1 VYQTRPAW
9 QADFGPRLRP
19 CTIAPT
25 QARARPHAFTA
36 TSAVLARR
44 YTMIVQVAVPRPL
57 WTLFDYRVPP
67 GQPIPM
73 PGMRV
78 RVPFGSRELIAIAVA
93 ISAPTAEEK
102 PLKELSAVLDTE
114 PLLNADVLE
123 LIRWAAAYYHHPPGD
138 AYFTALPVA
147 LRGGQPLQGLMQRF
161 WRLLDCDMDVKVAH
175 APRQQQAIAWLRGA
189 GGWTSHE
196 ALLAAGIDGRLLAS
210 LQKKGVIEPAGS
222 PPSPLAKV
230 AGPGFALTEEQ
241 SNASA
246 AVLGALGRFECL
258 LLDGVTGSGKTEI
271 YLQGIEAVLAR
282 GEQALVL
289 IPEIALT
296 PQTLERFTRR
306 FGNAAVYHSGLTER
320 ERAQAWQ
327 QCRSG
332 AVRVLIGTR
341 SAIFVPFAALGLIV
355 VDEEH
360 DGSFKQQD
368 GFRYSAR
375 DLAVKR
381 AQLLHIPLLMGT
393 ATPALETL
401 HNAQRGRYRHLRLT
415 SRPGAA
421 KPTVIRLVDIRGL
434 PLEDGLSAPLRGAIG
449 ATLAQG
455 NQVLLFINRR
465 GYAPS
470 YLCTRCGW
478 CAGCPRCESRLTLHQ
493 TPPGLR
499 CHHCGFA
506 PPLPARC
513 PDCGH
518 AALRAVGIGTQRGEA
533 GIARA
538 FPAVPLL
545 RIDRDTTRSAARM
558 ASHLEMIG
566 RGEPAV
572 LVGTQM
578 LAKGHHFP
586 RVTLVGVLNADA
598 GFSNADF
605 RAPEHTAQLIIQ
617 VAGRAG
623 RAERPGEVWIQ
634 TYNPNNPLLEALVE
648 HGYEGFA
655 AAELRHRVAAR
666 LPPLRA
672 MALLK
677 AEGAEME
684 RTMAC
689 LATLSDCVRTSPV
702 EVLGP
707 IAAPLAKRARRFRC
721 QTIVLADG
729 RGGLGNALDE
739 LIRVHGQS
747 RFPGVRWSIDVDP
760 YDMF

>member
-1 VYQTRPAW
+1 
-9 QADFGPRLRP
+9 
-19 CTIAPT
+19 
-25 QARARPHAFTA
+25 
-36 TSAVLARR
+36 
-44 YTMIVQVAVPRPL
+44 MIVQVAVPRPL

-67 GQPIPM
+67 ELPTPV

-78 RVPFGSRELIAIAVA
+78 RVPFGSRELVGIAIATTE
-93 ISAPTAEEK
+93 PTDAAK
-102 PLKELSAVLDTE
+102 PLKDVAAVLDTE
-114 PLLNADVLE
+114 PLLQSDVLE
-123 LIRWAAAYYHHPPGD
+123 LIRWGAAYYHHPPGD
-138 AYFTALPVA
+138 AFFTALPVA
-147 LRGGQPLQGLMQRF
+147 LRSGQPVQGLMQRF
-161 WRLLDCDMDVKVAH
+161 WRLLECEVDVKVAH
-175 APRQQQAIAWLRGA
+175 APRQQQTVAWLRGA
-189 GGWTSHE
+189 GGWSSHE
-196 ALLAAGIDGRLLAS
+196 ALLAAGVDGRLLAS
-210 LQKKGVIEPAGS
+210 LEKKGVIEPAGP
-222 PPSPLAKV
+222 PPSPPAPLD
-230 AGPGFALTEEQ
+230 GPDFTLTDEQ
-241 SNASA
+241 TAAVA
-246 AVLGALGRFECL
+246 AVLGALGKFECL

-271 YLQGIEAVLAR
+271 YLRAIEAVLAR
-282 GEQALVL
+282 DGQALVL

-306 FGNAAVYHSGLTER
+306 FGSAAVYHSGLTER
-320 ERAQAWQ
+320 ERTQSWQ
-327 QCRSG
+327 LCRSG
-332 AVRVLIGTR
+332 AARVLIGTR
-341 SAIFVPFAALGLIV
+341 SAVFVPFAALGLIV

-381 AQLLHIPLLMGT
+381 AQLLNIPLLMGT

-401 HNAQRGRYRHLRLT
+401 HNAQRGRYRLLRLT

-421 KPTVIRLVDIRGL
+421 KPTIIRLVDIRGL
-434 PLEDGLSAPLRGAIG
+434 PLDDGLSAPLRSAIG

-493 TPPGLR
+493 APPGLR

-506 PPLPARC
+506 PPLPERC

-518 AALRAVGIGTQRGEA
+518 AALRAVGVGTQRSEA
-533 GIARA
+533 GITRA
-538 FPAVPLL
+538 FPDVPVL

-558 ASHLEMIG
+558 AAHLEMIG

-598 GFSNADF
+598 GFANADF

-634 TYNPNNPLLEALVE
+634 TYNPDNPLLHALVE

-655 AAELRHRVAAR
+655 AAELQHRAAAR
-666 LPPLRA
+666 LPPMRA
-672 MALLK
+672 MALVK
-677 AEGAEME
+677 AEGAAMDS
-684 RTMAC
+684 TMAC
-689 LATLSDCVRTSPV
+689 LATLSDCVRSRPV

-721 QTIVLADG
+721 QTIVLADS
-729 RGGLGNALDE
+729 RAGLGDALDE
-739 LIRVHGQS
+739 LIRAHGQS
-747 RFPGVRWSIDVDP
+747 RFQGVRWSIDVDP